1 MISDNFLEVNGKKF
15 YYEMFGEGYPLV
27 LVHAGIADN
36 RMWEPQVHVLAQHY
50 RVLRYDRRGFGKTPM
65 VPGTYSH
72 HHDLYELL
80 KSVNIE
86 RAYLV
91 GCSQG
96 SKTIVD
102 FTLEH
107 PEMTDA
113 LVLVSPALSGFVF
126 SGEPPRQVQQLE
138 VAEEAGDISLVNE
151 LELQIW
157 VDGPMRAP
165 DQVDA
170 NLREKV
176 REMNQIA
183 LTTPEDL
190 GDEQPLIPAAT
201 NRLSEINKPTLII
214 TGDIDTPKTL
224 AAAEYL
230 AQHIAGAKQVSIPG
244 TAHLPNMEK
253 VDEFNYLVLS
263 FLGSLG

>member
-1 MISDNFLEVNGKKF
+1 MMTGNFAGVNGIKF
-15 YYEMFGEGYPLV
+15 YYEMVGEGYPLV
-27 LVHAGIADN
+27 LVHAGITDS
-36 RMWEPQVHVLAQHY
+36 RMWESQFQVFAQQY
-50 RVLRYDRRGFGKTPM
+50 EVLRYDRRGFGKTPM
-65 VPGTYSH
+65 LAGTYSH

-86 RAYLV
+86 RTYLV

-96 SKTIVD
+96 ARTALD
-102 FTLEH
+102 FALEH

-113 LVLVSPALSGFVF
+113 LVLVSPSVSGFVF
-126 SGEPPRQVQQLE
+126 NGEPPRQAQQLE
-138 VAEEAGDISLVNE
+138 VADEAGDFALVNE

-157 VDGPMRAP
+157 VDGPMRSP

-170 NLREKV
+170 NVRKKV
-176 REMNQIA
+176 REMNRIA
-183 LTTPEDL
+183 LKTPEGL
-190 GDEQPLIPAAT
+190 ENEQPMEPAAAT
-201 NRLSEINKPTLII
+201 RLGEIRIPTLII

-224 AAAEYL
+224 AAADFLTQY
-230 AQHIAGAKQVSIPG
+230 IAGAKKVSIPG

-253 VDEFNYLVLS
+253 VEEFNHLVLS